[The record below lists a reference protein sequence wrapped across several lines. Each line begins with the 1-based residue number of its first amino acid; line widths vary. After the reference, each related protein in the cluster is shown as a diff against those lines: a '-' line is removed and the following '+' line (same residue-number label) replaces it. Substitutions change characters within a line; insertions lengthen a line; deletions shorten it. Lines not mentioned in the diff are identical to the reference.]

1 MEMIKTSQELHQKI
15 YNPYHQKLYCID
27 IGYITILYYM
37 TLKSYTVIPIYIC
50 VCVFVSLC
58 IMMYYVI
65 LCIYISY
72 SLMKTSSVCAKGLHL
87 PHTAFPSRVLLL
99 GGLVASTSIAHPLTR
114 EDVGLNAAP
123 RRGKVEGIGW
133 E

>member
-1 MEMIKTSQELHQKI
+1 
-15 YNPYHQKLYCID
+15 
-27 IGYITILYYM
+27 M

-50 VCVFVSLC
+50 VCVC
-58 IMMYYVI
+58 IIMYYDV
-65 LCIYISY
+65 LCNTMYIYISY